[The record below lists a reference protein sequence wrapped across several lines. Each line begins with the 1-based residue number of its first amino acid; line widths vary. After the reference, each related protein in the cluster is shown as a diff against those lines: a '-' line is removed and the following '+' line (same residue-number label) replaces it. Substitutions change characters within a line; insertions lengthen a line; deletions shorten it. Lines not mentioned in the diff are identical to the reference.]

1 MSHPKS
7 SKRAPP
13 PEVVTQLATLEL
25 EPDRPLIISDAD
37 EVLFEFMAGFVAFIE
52 ERGCYFDWASFALTG
67 NVRDRESERALDQDE
82 VHELLQDF
90 FDDRAERLDPVPG
103 AADALAALAERA
115 QIIVL
120 SNVPRDSFTAR
131 RHSLQNNNMDYP
143 LIANSGM
150 KGPAVRVL
158 AEQVRAPVLFID
170 DIPHNHTS
178 VARAAERVIR
188 LHFVA
193 DPRLAR
199 LLQPAEDSHHRADT
213 WPAARAFIEER
224 LTEAGF

>member
-103 AADALAALAERA
+103 AADACHFVQL
-115 QIIVL
+115 
-120 SNVPRDSFTAR
+120 
-131 RHSLQNNNMDYP
+131 
-143 LIANSGM
+143 
-150 KGPAVRVL
+150 PAVGEVDPEARDGALVL
-158 AEQVRAPVLFID
+158 RSEIDCVLGR
-170 DIPHNHTS
+170 P
-178 VARAAERVIR
+178 
-188 LHFVA
+188 
-193 DPRLAR
+193 P
-199 LLQPAEDSHHRADT
+199 
-213 WPAARAFIEER
+213 
-224 LTEAGF
+224 G